1 MKPSPLNDRLNQILP
16 RLFSPELRNNQGLGN
31 EIGFYIFDYPAERE
45 LEMRDFLPNLGKG
58 PNPIRYAHINLFQLV
73 IDHLRERKLLDRAID
88 LQTKKGDEALSA
100 ALKGPLHEQKI
111 AQVLV
116 GQIDSAAT
124 ELVLISG
131 VDSVYPML
139 RTHTLLSALH
149 PLMQSLPLVMFY
161 PGHYDGLTLKLF
173 DKLGDDHRELPGP
186 GGQARHRQGGGEPAV
201 RAVRCPG
208 APGAVPDPLRG
219 YRPPEYR

>member
-1 MKPSPLNDRLNQILP
+1 MKPSPLNDRLNRILP
-16 RLFSPELRNNQGLGN
+16 RLLSPELRTNQGLGN

-45 LEMRDFLPNLGKG
+45 LEMRDFLVNVILPNLAKG
-58 PNPIRYAHINLFQLV
+58 PNPVRYAHINLFQLV

-88 LQTKKGDEALSA
+88 LQAKKGDEALSA

-111 AQVLV
+111 AQVLTSQV
-116 GQIDSAAT
+116 DLAAT

-131 VDSVYPML
+131 VGSVYPML

-149 PLMQSLPLVMFY
+149 PLMQDLPLVMFY

-173 DKLGDDHRELPGP
+173 DKLGDDHYY
-186 GGQARHRQGGGEPAV
+186 
-201 RAVRCPG
+201 RAFRL
-208 APGAVPDPLRG
+208 VP
-219 YRPPEYR
+219 

>member
-16 RLFSPELRNNQGLGN
+16 RLLSPELRNNQGLGN

-45 LEMRDFLPNLGKG
+45 LEMRDFLANVILPNLGKG
-58 PNPIRYAHINLFQLV
+58 PNPVRYAHINLFQLV
-73 IDHLRERKLLDRAID
+73 IDHLLERKLLDRAID
-88 LQTKKGDEALSA
+88 LQAKKGDEALSA

-111 AQVLV
+111 AQVLM
-116 GQIDSAAT
+116 GRIDSATT

-131 VDSVYPML
+131 VGSVYPML

-149 PLMQSLPLVMFY
+149 PLMQDLPLVMFY

-173 DKLGDDHRELPGP
+173 DKLGDDHYY
-186 GGQARHRQGGGEPAV
+186 
-201 RAVRCPG
+201 RAFRL
-208 APGAVPDPLRG
+208 VP
-219 YRPPEYR
+219 